1 MFDIT
6 RKCVEWG
13 DRSLTIESGK
23 IARQAGGAVV
33 VDYGG
38 TSVLATVV
46 SQKSKEAVDF
56 LPLTVQFLAKS
67 YAVGKIPGGFFKREG
82 KPSDRETLIS
92 RIIDRSI
99 RPLFPSGFSDEVAV
113 VCNLLSYDASSPP
126 ETVALIGASAAL
138 AISGIP
144 FHCPVAGARIGY
156 IKGEGRYILNPSAD
170 ELSVSALDMFYA
182 RTDTSILMV
191 ESEAH
196 ELTEAE
202 MLGALQFGHE
212 HCEEIIKVIGE
223 FAEEARKCA
232 PAEFVPCDLSAII
245 DSIGSDYKE
254 RFLVAYS
261 EKEKKARVAKL
272 DAVRASLTEDL
283 RVKFLSESEGG
294 SKYIAQDIVY
304 AMKTFER
311 SLVRERVLESKSRID
326 GRAYDQIRN
335 IEIEVDLISKAHG
348 SALFTRGDT
357 QALVITALGTPQ
369 DEQIVDGFDGD
380 KRERFLLHY
389 NFPPYAVGE
398 ASALRPPGRREIG
411 HGKLAWR
418 AIHPVLPSKAD
429 FPYTIRVVSEITES
443 DGSSSM
449 ATVCGAS
456 LALMDTG
463 VPLKSSV
470 AGIAMGLIKEGDRY
484 AILSDILGDEDYLG
498 DMDFKVAGTREGI
511 TALQMDMKVKG
522 IDFAVLGTALDQAK
536 EGRFFIIEKMDRVI
550 KESRGAVREHVPRM
564 ESMLIDKGKI
574 KNVIGA
580 GGKNVR
586 EICEKTGAKI
596 EISQDGTVMIYAVGR
611 EAIESAKDMITG
623 IVSEPEVG
631 KIYSGEV
638 CELAKYGAFVTFLG
652 ARKGLVHISEIRNE
666 HINAVADVLAVGD
679 KVKVLVI
686 DMDKDHIQLSMRR
699 IDQET
704 GDQVDCEL
712 YAPQRRNGVAAGNT
726 VGDGSVNGVGAGS
739 VYVPRGDYGGASAG
753 RNGRGGGKRDGAAK
767 SSSSAGNGGGRSS
780 SSTRRRHSAGSSGY
794 SSDSSSG
801 NTKSS
806 SSESSG
812 GTGGRGRNGANGDV
826 QNGPAAPKKPRFF

>member
-13 DRSLTIESGK
+13 DRPLSIESGK
-23 IARQAGGAVV
+23 IARQANGAVV

-46 SQKSKEAVDF
+46 TQKAKESVDF

-92 RIIDRSI
+92 RLVDRSL
-99 RPLFPSGFSDEVAV
+99 RPLFPFGFCDEVAV
-113 VCNLLSYDASSPP
+113 VCNLLSYDPSSPP

-144 FHCPVAGARIGY
+144 FESTVAGARIGY
-156 IKGEGRYILNPSAD
+156 VKGEERYVLNPSAD
-170 ELSVSALDMFYA
+170 ELSMSAMDMFYT
-182 RTDTSILMV
+182 RSSTSTLMV
-191 ESEAH
+191 ESEAN
-196 ELTEAE
+196 ELTEDE
-202 MLGALQFGHE
+202 MLGALKFAHE
-212 HCEEIIKVIGE
+212 SCEEIIGVIEDFARDAGVTE
-223 FAEEARKCA
+223 KAEFIPRDLDEITSSISNEYVEQFAE
-232 PAEFVPCDLSAII
+232 
-245 DSIGSDYKE
+245 
-254 RFLVAYS
+254 AYS
-261 EKEKKARVAKL
+261 DKDKKSRVAKL
-272 DAVRASLTEDL
+272 DVAREGLKEDL
-283 RVKFLSESEGG
+283 TGKFLEAGG
-294 SKYIAQDIVY
+294 KYTAQDIVL
-304 AMKTFER
+304 ALKLFER
-311 SLVRERVLESKSRID
+311 SLVRTKVLETQSRVD

-369 DEQIVDGFDGD
+369 DEQIIDGFDGD

-418 AIHPVLPSKAD
+418 AIHPVLPSKSE

-470 AGIAMGLIKEGDRY
+470 AGIAMGLIKEGEKC
-484 AILSDILGDEDYLG
+484 AVLSDILGDEDYLG

-522 IDFAVLGTALDQAK
+522 IDFGIINTAMGQARD
-536 EGRFFIIEKMDRVI
+536 GRLFIIDKMDRVI
-550 KESRGAVREHVPRM
+550 KESRERVRDHVPRM
-564 ESMLIDKGKI
+564 ESMIIDKAKI

-580 GGKNVR
+580 GGKNIR

-596 EISQDGTVMIYAVGR
+596 EISQDGTVMIYAVGT
-611 EAIESAKDMITG
+611 EAIEEAKDMVTG

-631 KIYSGEV
+631 KIYSGVVSEI
-638 CELAKYGAFVTFLG
+638 AKFGAFVTFLG
-652 ARKGLVHISEIRNE
+652 ARRGLVHISEIKNE
-666 HINAVADVLAVGD
+666 RIEAVADFLAVGD
-679 KVKVLVI
+679 KVKVLVVEV
-686 DMDKDHIQLSMRR
+686 DKDHIQLSLRR
-699 IDQET
+699 VDQDS
-704 GDQVDCEL
+704 GDAIECEP
-712 YAPQRRNGVAAGNT
+712 YASQRRSSFSGSGGNS
-726 VGDGSVNGVGAGS
+726 DGVGSYSGS
-739 VYVPRGDYGGASAG
+739 APKDKKRGSSLGGASG
-753 RNGRGGGKRDGAAK
+753 
-767 SSSSAGNGGGRSS
+767 SGRSAP
-780 SSTRRRHSAGSSGY
+780 RRRHSTGNSYYGSSDGQQGGASSEAVGNTSRSGKGNGY
-794 SSDSSSG
+794 SSSQGSSSA
-801 NTKSS
+801 
-806 SSESSG
+806 SG
-812 GTGGRGRNGANGDV
+812 
-826 QNGPAAPKKPRFF
+826 APKKPRFF